1 MDKKFWDFPGHVWFP
16 EGKVMRI
23 KWEYHIHRI
32 KDDGKIET
40 GTPLYLMVKAM
51 VSGLDVKPIHWN
63 MIFGNIPLDNGDIFL
78 YQKHHRQSDSKR
90 ER

>member
-1 MDKKFWDFPGHVWFP
+1 
-16 EGKVMRI
+16 MRI

-51 VSGLDVKPIHWN
+51 VSGLDVKPVH
-63 MIFGNIPLDNGDIFL
+63 
-78 YQKHHRQSDSKR
+78 
-90 ER
+90 